1 MGVFTEKEHD
11 SRSKK
16 LMRRFRKDIFSGE
29 EGWLATALSY
39 LRLNPSGACSATHHS
54 LLTPRPLYRI

>member
-1 MGVFTEKEHD
+1 MGVFSEKEHD

-29 EGWLATALSY
+29 EGWLATAVSY
-39 LRLNPSGACSATHHS
+39 LRLNPSGASATNS
-54 LLTPRPLYRI
+54 TLLTPSLFRV